1 MIQSLG
7 LQVFTAKDVGAIL
20 GQGSKILQVSR
31 MVWPQKKERN
41 IIYIYNIYII
51 FIHIYNIYILYIHI

>member
-1 MIQSLG
+1 MIQWLG

-31 MVWPQKKERN
+31 MVQPQKKERN
-41 IIYIYNIYII
+41 IIYIYNISCEPEG
-51 FIHIYNIYILYIHI
+51 LGD